1 MCHLASPIWVR
12 AHNIISLVGKTLGS
26 RHQQLARQAEDR
38 CVQNIKFPSR
48 LQMVSFQHPL
58 RLGTVIRFGS
68 LEFLSLDIEY
78 DMVFLPPGPLADT

>member
-1 MCHLASPIWVR
+1 
-12 AHNIISLVGKTLGS
+12 
-26 RHQQLARQAEDR
+26 
-38 CVQNIKFPSR
+38 VQNIKFPSR